1 MLEPRKRRA
10 MNISLLESPETA
22 NEAKLRQEEL
32 RYLSNSMG
40 EDRMR
45 KLYSVAHETAK
56 QEYFLNVD
64 FFIVLVPTNER
75 TAQMDPEDFYFVRR
89 SCPTPAYNQNVFKY
103 HVASGSLEFLW
114 SIPRKARY
122 WQLYANRNKYM
133 TDPVMKSRTSFV
145 VMMESGKL
153 LEWVAKE
160 NGEDLTKPKAV
171 IKVNK
176 PAEA

>member
-1 MLEPRKRRA
+1 
-10 MNISLLESPETA
+10 MNASLLQSPETTQ
-22 NEAKLRQEEL
+22 EAKLRQEEL

-40 EDRMR
+40 DDRMK
-45 KLYSVAHETAK
+45 KLYAVAQETAR
-56 QEYFLNVD
+56 QDYFLNVD
-64 FFIVLVPTNER
+64 FYIVLVPTNER
-75 TAQMDPEDFYFVRR
+75 TAQMDPADFYFVRR

-103 HVASGSLEFLW
+103 HVSDKSLEFLW

-153 LEWVAKE
+153 LEWVAQE
-160 NGEDLTKPKAV
+160 NGEDLSKPKAV
-171 IKVNK
+171 IKINK
-176 PAEA
+176 PVES